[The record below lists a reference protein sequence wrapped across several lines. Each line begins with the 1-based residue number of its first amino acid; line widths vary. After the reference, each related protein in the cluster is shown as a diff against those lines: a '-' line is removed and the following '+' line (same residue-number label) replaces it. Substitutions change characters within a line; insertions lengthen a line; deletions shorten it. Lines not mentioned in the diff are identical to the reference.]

1 MVAMLGVTRVA
12 MTRGRLPVLTR
23 LLAAPLLGAMAIAA
37 PAAAQQQSVITTFNV
52 NVFATAVNAVGG
64 KPGQASV
71 QNGKSYYTL
80 TLPSG
85 IPAVAYF
92 DDCQGDVCKS
102 LVLLSSMSPPPQ
114 RTVAEID
121 EMLRT
126 VNNSVPSAKVF
137 RVNDKV
143 VLQHYVL
150 ADFGIA
156 AQNLQEHLKV
166 FSNTTASM
174 YQALNPPAAQQP
186 GG

>member
-1 MVAMLGVTRVA
+1 MFS
-12 MTRGRLPVLTR
+12 R
-23 LLAAPLLGAMAIAA
+23 LLAAPMLAAMALAA
-37 PAAAQQQSVITTFNV
+37 PVAAQQGVITAFEPN
-52 NVFATAVNAVGG
+52 ALAGAITAIGG
-64 KPGQASV
+64 KPGQV
-71 QNGKSYYTL
+71 TVENGKNYYML

-92 DDCQGDVCKS
+92 DDCTGQTCKS
-102 LVLLSSMSPPPQ
+102 LVLLSSLAPPPQ

-126 VNNSVPSAKVF
+126 VNNNVPSAKVF

-143 VLQHYVL
+143 VMQHYVL

-174 YQALNPPAAQQP
+174 YQTLNPQAAQQP

>member
-1 MVAMLGVTRVA
+1 
-12 MTRGRLPVLTR
+12 VLTR
-23 LLAAPLLGAMAIAA
+23 LIAAPLLGAMAIAA
-37 PAAAQQQSVITTFNV
+37 PAAAQQSLITAFDPNS
-52 NVFATAVNAVGG
+52 FATALAAVGG
-64 KPGQASV
+64 KPGQATV
-71 QNGKSYYTL
+71 ENGKTYYTL

-85 IPAVAYF
+85 LPAVAYF
-92 DDCQGDVCKS
+92 DDCQGQVCKS
-102 LVLLSSMSPPPQ
+102 LVLLTSLSPPPQ
-114 RTVAEID
+114 RTVGEID

-126 VNNSVPSAKVF
+126 VNNNVPSAKVF

-174 YQALNPPAAQQP
+174 YATLNPQAAQAKP